1 MRRLILWVPPCAL
14 MAAIFFVSDLPG
26 GDVQIRIWDKAMH
39 FIVYGALGVCFLLP
53 MTDGRWSKL
62 TLRSATAAVLCAAFY
77 GVTDEIH
84 QMFTPG
90 RHPDI
95 RDMVADSLGAA
106 AMVGLILLLRVVV
119 SGRRSY
125 TAS

>member
-1 MRRLILWVPPCAL
+1 
-14 MAAIFFVSDLPG
+14 MAAIFFVSAIPASGLDI
-26 GDVQIRIWDKAMH
+26 QIWDKAMH
-39 FIVYGALGVCFLLP
+39 FIVYGALGVFFLLP
-53 MTDGRWSKL
+53 MTDGRWSNL
-62 TLRSATAAVLCAAFY
+62 TMKAAWPAVLFALLY

-90 RHPDI
+90 RHPDV
-95 RDMVADSLGAA
+95 RDVIADTLGAA
-106 AMVGLILLLRVVV
+106 AAVGVFLLLRVVV